1 MKKSNLMPLSVTIA
15 ALAAAGGALVGI
27 LTLRQKTEER
37 RALKALHKEEEEEE
51 TEIDITNT
59 VTDDFTADDEETLE
73 ELSETQEE
81 KEDDRL

>member
-1 MKKSNLMPLSVTIA
+1 MKKSNLMPLSVAIA

-27 LTLRQKTEER
+27 LTLRQRTEER
-37 RALKALHKEEEEEE
+37 RALKALHKEEE

-59 VTDDFTADDEETLE
+59 VTDDLTADDEEPLE

-81 KEDDRL
+81 KEDDRF

>member
-1 MKKSNLMPLSVTIA
+1 MKKSNLMPLSVAIA

-27 LTLRQKTEER
+27 LTLRQRTEER
-37 RALKALHKEEEEEE
+37 RALKALHKEEE

-59 VTDDFTADDEETLE
+59 VTDDLTADDEEPLE

>member
-37 RALKALHKEEEEEE
+37 RALKALHKEE

-59 VTDDFTADDEETLE
+59 VTDNLAADDEETLE

>member
-1 MKKSNLMPLSVTIA
+1 MKKSNLMPLSITIA

-37 RALKALHKEEEEEE
+37 RALKALHKEEE

>member
-1 MKKSNLMPLSVTIA
+1 MKKSNLMPLSVAIA
-15 ALAAAGGALVGI
+15 AIAAAGGALVGI
-27 LTLRQKTEER
+27 LTLRQRTEER
-37 RALKALHKEEEEEE
+37 RALKALHKEEE

-59 VTDDFTADDEETLE
+59 VTDDLTADDEEPLE